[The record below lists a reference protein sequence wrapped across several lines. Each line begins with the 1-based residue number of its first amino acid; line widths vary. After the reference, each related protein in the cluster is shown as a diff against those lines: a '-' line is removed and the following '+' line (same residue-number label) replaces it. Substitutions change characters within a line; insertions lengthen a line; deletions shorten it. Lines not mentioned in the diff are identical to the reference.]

1 LWIKSFNV
9 VIFVMKIIYKV
20 CLNLFGLILN
30 LLQIFCVRILKEM
43 EEAKR
48 KKNITGLLSPQR
60 ARLWLQQPRPNI
72 RNIDI
77 VKKDKRG
84 LLSQEVLY
92 LSGK

>member
-1 LWIKSFNV
+1 
-9 VIFVMKIIYKV
+9 
-20 CLNLFGLILN
+20 
-30 LLQIFCVRILKEM
+30 M
-43 EEAKR
+43 EEGKR
-48 KKNITGLLSPQR
+48 EKNITGLLSPER

-77 VKKDKRG
+77 VKKYKRG